1 MNKKKVTQEEI
12 AKAVSKAHELGIG
25 YKEAA
30 ERFGIPVWKIY
41 HYNCKRNKKT
51 QDSNSDK
58 QEPGYS
64 GFADP
69 IEPEGNAKQPVLSE
83 PLQDSQPNELPS
95 EVRNIIVQYR
105 KEHPDHGFKRIE
117 QHLQNRHFLVI
128 PRKKIRQALKNA
140 GLLDQLDSSFDKN
153 KAAAEPERD
162 RRFEAAKPG
171 ELYQMDVTYIYIEG
185 IKVLYLIN
193 LIDDHSR
200 FCLSSSL
207 QFDQSADT
215 LIEVLHRAIEMYGK
229 PDKLLTDQGPS
240 FYTWSFQKTKFQAY
254 LDDMQIEH
262 IVTDPHHPTTTG
274 KVERF
279 HQTIKNELIRKVK
292 FKSYADALEK
302 IEAFVYYYNYE
313 RPHQSLN
320 GQHPAD
326 RFMGVSVSKSLAR
339 NRLLTKD
346 IHNGKGYLI
355 YKFGC
360 HEVCIIH
367 EPDEEPKVIING
379 VCFHAQQAAQ
389 NAL

>member
-1 MNKKKVTQEEI
+1 MSKKKISKEQLAEI
-12 AKAVSKAHELGIG
+12 VSQAKNLGIS
-25 YKEAA
+25 YQEAA
-30 ERFGIPVWKIY
+30 KRFEIPVWRLY
-41 HYNCKRNKKT
+41 HYNWSINKAGNNPAELDPDPAAIQKA
-51 QDSNSDK
+51 DSSDN
-58 QEPGYS
+58 EARSRSDNNPA
-64 GFADP
+64 AD
-69 IEPEGNAKQPVLSE
+69 GN
-83 PLQDSQPNELPS
+83 LPD
-95 EVRNIIVQYR
+95 EVSRIIIQYR
-105 KEHPDHGFKRIE
+105 KEHPDHGFKRLE

-128 PRKKIRQALKNA
+128 PRKKIREALKNA

-162 RRFEAAKPG
+162 RRFEAARPG

-215 LIEVLHRAIEMYGK
+215 LIEVLHHAIEMYGK

-262 IVTDPHHPTTTG
+262 IVADPHHPTTTG

-320 GQHPAD
+320 GEHPAD
-326 RFMGVSVSKSLAR
+326 RFMGVSLSKSLAR
-339 NRLLTKD
+339 NRLLAKD

-355 YKFGC
+355 YKFGS

-367 EPDEEPKVIING
+367 EPDQEPKVIING
-379 VCFHAQQAAQ
+379 VCFHAQQAAK
-389 NAL
+389 NAF